1 MTIQGLSWPLQ
12 SQQIAGLAAS
22 CGSLLTVAKPY
33 GETGQVV
40 RPG

>member
-1 MTIQGLSWPLQ
+1 MTTHGLNWPFQ
-12 SQQIAGLAAS
+12 SQRIAGLAAS

-33 GETGQVV
+33 GETSQVV